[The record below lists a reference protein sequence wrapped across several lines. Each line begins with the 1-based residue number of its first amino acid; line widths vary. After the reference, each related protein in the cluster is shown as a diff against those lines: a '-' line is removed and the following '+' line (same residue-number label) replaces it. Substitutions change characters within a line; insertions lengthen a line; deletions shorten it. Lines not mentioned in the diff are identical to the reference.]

1 MDEEKLNHLF
11 TACDLNGSGF
21 IELEDLQE
29 LCGDLAIT
37 HQELNEVFTELDK
50 NNDGKISLIE
60 FRDGFQRVESL
71 FSRKRTT
78 NNNEYIAP
86 VFTELKGSAK
96 GSWEGFIATL
106 GSHVHL
112 IPSQEQVCELYQ
124 QLHSSETPQL
134 LTQFETII
142 FEVVKDIKQQNYE
155 IERLEG
161 SLKRANDSHSEY
173 LNKMEYDIES
183 QLSKVEQRVRK
194 EERERSELE
203 KMETRR
209 QLEAEIMELQANLTR
224 FQKFEARMYS
234 RDKPRDEMVQELK
247 RQVEELM
254 VENRTLRSNL
264 TEAQTNLALTRSD
277 LATVHSEYDEQM
289 DFITSDRDQLKEIER
304 ENDNLHRQV
313 QLLQDANKKLQDT
326 NDDLRSALDTRAKT
340 GSRTPTPGK
349 FGGQNG
355 PSFMSD
361 YLDPNEIS
369 KRRRRS
375 SLYYQQTGDG
385 ESVPDEADSGNSTMR
400 DPNEL
405 DSEIDVLSLDGEL
418 RRVLEDHS
426 RPPREIS
433 VPVKESSSGKATEA
447 RTEGE
452 SSQKEP
458 VSEPSSKCSTPD
470 SAKTM
475 TAKLLRS
482 DTLRGSG
489 RKRTLPQVPS
499 KTPTVSPS
507 TVPQQPPDRMYK
519 IVLAGDAAVGKSSFI
534 LRLCKGV
541 FHQNLN
547 STLGVDFQMKTIE
560 IDHKVTTLQLWDTA
574 GQERFRSIA
583 KSYFRRADGVLLL
596 YDCTYERS
604 FINVRDWIEAIEDG
618 AQKTIP
624 VMICAN
630 KIDARA
636 QASAEGLRCI
646 RTEDGERLAKSFNA
660 LFIETSAKDGSNIN
674 EAVMELGRR
683 LRQTEDIEVQQ
694 SGLKLTDGEGVK
706 KESKCCD
713 F

>member
-1 MDEEKLNHLF
+1 MAIINPSPESIQQLF
-11 TACDLNGSGF
+11 AACDLDGSGF
-21 IELEDLQE
+21 IEKAELSSVCSELSQDELQK
-29 LCGDLAIT
+29 
-37 HQELNEVFTELDK
+37 VFHELDRDQ
-50 NNDGKISLIE
+50 DGRISITDFSE
-60 FRDGFQRVESL
+60 GFQSVSDTLLAVSRRRRRKL
-71 FSRKRTT
+71 TNQFSSEEFDEMIGKLSSD
-78 NNNEYIAP
+78 
-86 VFTELKGSAK
+86 FELLSC
-96 GSWEGFIATL
+96 
-106 GSHVHL
+106 
-112 IPSQEQVCELYQ
+112 QEQVCELYQ

>member
-1 MDEEKLNHLF
+1 
-11 TACDLNGSGF
+11 
-21 IELEDLQE
+21 
-29 LCGDLAIT
+29 
-37 HQELNEVFTELDK
+37 
-50 NNDGKISLIE
+50 
-60 FRDGFQRVESL
+60 
-71 FSRKRTT
+71 
-78 NNNEYIAP
+78 
-86 VFTELKGSAK
+86 
-96 GSWEGFIATL
+96 
-106 GSHVHL
+106 
-112 IPSQEQVCELYQ
+112 
-124 QLHSSETPQL
+124 
-134 LTQFETII
+134 
-142 FEVVKDIKQQNYE
+142 
-155 IERLEG
+155 
-161 SLKRANDSHSEY
+161 
-173 LNKMEYDIES
+173 MEYDIES

-234 RDKPRDEMVQELK
+234 RDKPRDEMIQELK
-247 RQVEELM
+247 RQSEELM

-289 DFITSDRDQLKEIER
+289 DFITSDRDQLKELER
-304 ENDNLHRQV
+304 EKENLHRQV

-326 NDDLRSALDTRAKT
+326 NDDLRSALETRAKN

-349 FGGQNG
+349 YGAQSA
-355 PSFMSD
+355 PSFMNE
-361 YLDPNEIS
+361 YLDPVDSS
-369 KRRRRS
+369 KRRRRGLQLS
-375 SLYYQQTGDG
+375 ESDRGALYYPQTGDG

-400 DPNEL
+400 DPTEL
-405 DSEIDVLSLDGEL
+405 DSEIDNQSLEGEL
-418 RRVLEDHS
+418 RRVLEEPS
-426 RPPREIS
+426 RLHDIS
-433 VPVKESSSGKATEA
+433 VPVPENQEGLSGSATDSKSGDADIKEAKSN
-447 RTEGE
+447 
-452 SSQKEP
+452 Q
-458 VSEPSSKCSTPD
+458 SSKCSTPD
-470 SAKTM
+470 SAKTL
-475 TAKLLRS
+475 TAKLQRN
-482 DTLRGSG
+482 DTLRASG

-499 KTPTVSPS
+499 KVDDDDESEESVFEMLRSTIKNALETPTASS
-507 TVPQQPPDRMYK
+507 SMSLPQQAPDRMYK

-560 IDHKVTTLQLWDTA
+560 IDNKVTTLQLWDTA

-618 AQKTIP
+618 AQKNIP

-630 KIDARA
+630 KVDARA
-636 QASAEGLRCI
+636 QASAEGIRCI
-646 RTEDGERLAKSFNA
+646 RAEDGERLARSFNA
-660 LFIETSAKDGSNIN
+660 LFIETSAKDGSNIQ
-674 EAVMELGRR
+674 EAVSELGRR

-694 SGLKLTDGEGVK
+694 SGLKLTDGSSGK
-706 KESKCCD
+706 KDSKCCD